1 MGFVS
6 LKVMM
11 LNWVLLALNLQ
22 SKTFL
27 TAFRFPSVSIRRQSI
42 NSSRWR
48 NSGGPRYL
56 SSYTVLNDN
65 ESKTIQ
71 SRDVQTVLQTAE
83 RAARAAGEIMLRT
96 NGQIAIS
103 KTKMNIADLVTESD
117 VECQRLIQ
125 ECILEDW
132 PQDGFLGEEDVVGTG
147 TNASVGALRDALD
160 TSEGKELEDNKTWVW
175 IVDPIDGTTNFCS
188 GE

>member
-48 NSGGPRYL
+48 NNGGPRYL